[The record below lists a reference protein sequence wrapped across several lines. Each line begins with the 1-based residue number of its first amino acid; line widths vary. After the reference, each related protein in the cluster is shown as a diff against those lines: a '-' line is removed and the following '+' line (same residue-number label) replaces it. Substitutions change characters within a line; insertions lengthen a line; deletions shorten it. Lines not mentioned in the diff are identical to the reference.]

1 MTAYPVELPKWRVT
15 GTLRGERKVVCV
27 QASEWAAARRA
38 VRISLPTMV
47 IASIVMV
54 DDRPQATR
62 AKAVKAFEALRGLA

>member
-1 MTAYPVELPKWRVT
+1 VVSAPKWQIT
-15 GTLRGERKVVCV
+15 GTLRGKTKVVCV
-27 QASEWAAARRA
+27 QATEWAAARHA

-62 AKAVKAFEALRGLA
+62 ANAVTAFKTMTGAA